1 MKATVALE
9 IRSRQTIQT
18 FTKCCEYEICSP
30 CKHFWFSLCSQP
42 CPKEDSARLCLCG
55 SGRMLVASGCV
66 VLLRPRTSGGSP
78 LCFMLPPIAHLLL
91 PALCHMYNMS
101 HVLIFYSAVL
111 DVWFR

>member
-1 MKATVALE
+1 MKFAVLAN
-9 IRSRQTIQT
+9 I
-18 FTKCCEYEICSP
+18 FGF
-30 CKHFWFSLCSQP
+30 HFVHSLVL
-42 CPKEDSARLCLCG
+42 KRIARASCVYVELPHCG

-101 HVLIFYSAVL
+101 HLLIFYFTVMC
-111 DVWFR
+111 